1 MGSGRFD
8 PGDWDRYART
18 RKLNDPGTTAQQIY
32 TQPSMHPGFDPK
44 AMRNGVREARDSA
57 DNPSS
62 VPIIVGLDVTGSME
76 RVLEAMAKR
85 GLRTLFEQVYDRR
98 PVPDP
103 QVCCAAIGDV
113 AAGDRAPLQVTQFES
128 DIRIAEQLEKLY
140 LEGGGGGNASESYAL
155 VHYFAAAH
163 TATDAWGKRRKKG
176 YLFTVGDDGPTPSLS
191 PEELRSVFG
200 DELVAPLGGEEI
212 LTMASRQWEVFHL
225 MVAEGGTYSAGMERA
240 WRRLLGERALLL
252 RDHTRMAEVIVSTI
266 QVVEG
271 ANAKAVA
278 DSWDGSTAIVV
289 RQAIEGITRGP
300 SRRGGVV
307 TL

>member
-8 PGDWDRYART
+8 PGDWDRYVRARN
-18 RKLNDPGTTAQQIY
+18 LNDPGTTAQQIY
-32 TQPSMHPGFDPK
+32 TQSSMFPGFDPRTLK
-44 AMRNGVREARDSA
+44 NGVREARDSA

-85 GLRTLFEQVYDRR
+85 GLKTLFEQVYRR
-98 PVPDP
+98 KPVPDP

-113 AAGDRAPLQVTQFES
+113 AAGDQAPLQVTQFES
-128 DIRIAEQLEKLY
+128 DIRIAEQLENLY

-163 TATDAWGKRRKKG
+163 TATDAWAKRRKKG
-176 YLFTVGDDGPTPSLS
+176 YLFTVGDDGPTPSLARA
-191 PEELRSVFG
+191 ELRRVFG
-200 DELVAPLGGEEI
+200 DDVEGTLSGEEL
-212 LTMASRQWEVFHL
+212 LTMASRTWEVFHL
-225 MVAEGGTYSAGMERA
+225 MVAEGGTYSARMERA
-240 WRRLLGERALLL
+240 WRSILGERALLL
-252 RDHTRMAEVIVSTI
+252 RDHTKMAEVIVSTI

-271 ANAKAVA
+271 ASARAVA
-278 DSWDGSTAIVV
+278 ESWDGSTAIVV
-289 RQAIEGITRGP
+289 RDAIEGITRAP
-300 SRRGGVV
+300 RRQGGIM

>member
-8 PGDWDRYART
+8 PGDWDRYVRT
-18 RKLNDPGTTAQQIY
+18 RNLNDPGTTAQQIY
-32 TQPSMHPGFDPK
+32 TQSSMFPAFDPRGLK
-44 AMRNGVREARDSA
+44 NGVREARDSA
-57 DNPSS
+57 DNPCS

-85 GLRTLFEQVYDRR
+85 GLKTLFEQVYGRK

-103 QVCCAAIGDV
+103 QVCCAAVGDV
-113 AAGDRAPLQVTQFES
+113 AAGDRAPLQVTQFEA

-140 LEGGGGGNASESYAL
+140 LEGGGGGNRSESYAL

-191 PEELRSVFG
+191 PDQLERVFG
-200 DELVAPLGGEEI
+200 DEVGETLSAEEL

-225 MVAEGGTYSAGMERA
+225 MVAEGGTYSAAMDRA
-240 WRRLLGERALLL
+240 WKRLLGERALLL
-252 RDHTRMAEVIVSTI
+252 RDHTKMAEVIVSTI
-266 QVVEG
+266 QVLEG
-271 ANAKAVA
+271 ASAKAVA

-289 RQAIEGITRGP
+289 RHAIEGLTRGAR
-300 SRRGGVV
+300 SRGGIV